1 MAKRHDCLNTV
12 IKLYRFFT
20 FSLPDFDFDVGK
32 AGIEEKQKVESR
44 KQKWEGRQA
53 EGGVAWHFLALFG
66 TIWHDLAPRFRAR
79 PGSGFNAK
87 AQRHSAAW
95 PQPLSSVER
104 RKSRA
109 RPSPRPHT
117 H

>member
-1 MAKRHDCLNTV
+1 VPEPCHKTLPF
-12 IKLYRFFT
+12 LYLFFT
-20 FSLPDFDFDVGK
+20 HFDFDVGK

-79 PGSGFNAK
+79 RETGWGEKQKVEHGTTGPQTTDHETTRPEKQK
-87 AQRHSAAW
+87 A
-95 PQPLSSVER
+95 
-104 RKSRA
+104 A
-109 RPSPRPHT
+109 R
-117 H
+117 